1 MNQTRKLRWLIAHE
15 PVNLFLRTA
24 NAFSDKIAELTN
36 GQFEVEIKTSSD
48 SEFKGVFKDT
58 VFKDKIDP
66 IGLMETG
73 NVEMSQMHISEIAK
87 NHYSPDFYALDLP
100 FLFRDHD
107 HAAKVLEGQ
116 IGQNLLQGLSKNSSA
131 LGLAFTYSGG
141 FRCVVSE
148 TKLNTIEDFK
158 GIKFATTFNPVSVD
172 TAESIGAIPECFALR
187 DFCERVKAEGSTAE
201 ALETTI
207 PRYLA
212 QFKDTNKKYML
223 NTKHSLF
230 LTAVVISNDFWNS
243 LDTETQQQ
251 FREAVLY
258 ASRLERQWSVE
269 ESESFANGGT
279 HIDLG
284 VGYKELGVEYCELDE
299 SETEQFKKLTAPLF
313 DKYKDFFEPG
323 LIDGII
329 RS

>member
-1 MNQTRKLRWLIAHE
+1 MNQPRKIRWLIAHE
-15 PVNLFLRTA
+15 PVNLFLKTA
-24 NAFSDKIAELTN
+24 NAFSDKIAELTH
-36 GQFEVEIKTSSD
+36 GQFEVEIKTSSG
-48 SEFKGVFKDT
+48 SEFFGVFG
-58 VFKDKIDP
+58 DKIDP
-66 IGLMETG
+66 IGLMQKG
-73 NVEMSQMHISEIAK
+73 DLEMSQMHVSEIAR
-87 NHYSPDFYALDLP
+87 HHSSPDFFALDLP

-107 HAAKVLEGQ
+107 HAAKVLDGE
-116 IGQNLLQGLSKNSSA
+116 IGQNLLQGLSKKTSA
-131 LGLAFTYSGG
+131 MGLAFTYSGG

-148 TKLNTIEDFK
+148 TKLSTIEDFK

-172 TAESIGAIPECFALR
+172 TVESIGAVPECFSLR
-187 DFCERVKAEGSTAE
+187 DFAERVKAEGSTAE

-212 QFKDTNKKYML
+212 QFKGTNKKYML

-230 LTAVVISNDFWNS
+230 LTTIVISNDFWNS
-243 LDTETQQQ
+243 LDAETQQQ
-251 FREAVLY
+251 FREAVLHV
-258 ASRLERQWSVE
+258 SKLERQWSVE

-284 VGYKELGVEYCELDE
+284 VGYKELGVEYSELDVAE
-299 SETEQFKKLTAPLF
+299 ITEFKKLTAPLF